1 MPLSITNAAQNW
13 NVEAFEFWNPATDTF
28 SAGVEGRLRRIDPF
42 VSLWNKASRRA
53 NIHFVPGTD
62 TSAVVVVRHTLT
74 NGVFLLSKT
83 DERNSWQ
90 NGSCYNEMHRAH
102 KVMPPSGGKG
112 IHRSVTVS
120 GTGDNLGLVTIGPE
134 TTVYMDIERSGST
147 EPTETVTTVEQEVYL
162 FCSANV
168 SYAAGDF
175 LQLNGTYYRVEEW
188 FHDAGFLCSKAVKA
202 APAYTSTTFLIP
214 SSTSP
219 VFNPATGTLTTAD
232 YTERAVSVQ
241 VDASEAVG
249 RPTDRDFAEKLTL
262 YIYANHIGFT
272 PFPGQQVVLGGI
284 TYRVVRVDHN
294 LSRLQ
299 WKVEIKP

>member
-1 MPLSITNAAQNW
+1 MPLSLSNAAQFCNT
-13 NVEAFEFWNPATDTF
+13 EEFLFWNPATDTF
-28 SAGVEGRLRRIDPF
+28 SAGVPGRMKRADPF

-53 NIHFVPGTD
+53 NVFFTPGTVT
-62 TSAVVVVRHTLT
+62 TSVVVIQHNLT
-74 NGVFLLSKT
+74 GAIFLLSPT
-83 DERNSWQ
+83 GELDAWQ
-90 NGSCYNEMHRAH
+90 GGSAYQEMRRAH

-134 TTVYMDIERSGST
+134 TVAYMDVERSGSS
-147 EPTETVTTVEQEVYL
+147 EPLETVATVEQEVYL

-168 SYAAGDF
+168 TYAPGDF
-175 LQLNGTYYRVEEW
+175 LQLNGTYYRVDEW
-188 FHDAGFLCSKAVKA
+188 FHDTGFLSAKAVKA
-202 APAYTSTTFLIP
+202 APAYTSVTFLIP
-214 SSTSP
+214 SATSP
-219 VFNPATGTLTTAD
+219 VFSPSTGGLTTAD

-249 RPTDRDFAEKLTL
+249 RPTDRDFAEKFTL
-262 YIYANHIGFT
+262 FIYSNHIGFT
-272 PFPGQQVVLGGI
+272 PFPGQQVVLDGV